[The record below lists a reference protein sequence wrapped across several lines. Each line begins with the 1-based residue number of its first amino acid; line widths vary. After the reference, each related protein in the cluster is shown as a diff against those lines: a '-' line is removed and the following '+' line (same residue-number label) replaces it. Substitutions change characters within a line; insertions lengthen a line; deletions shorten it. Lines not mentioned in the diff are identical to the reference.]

1 MTAASPRT
9 RYAYLGPAGTFT
21 ETALLQLPGVA
32 DALLLPMASV
42 DAALDAVR
50 AGEADGA
57 MLPIENS
64 VEGGVT
70 ATLDALAQGE
80 LLLIVAEQVV
90 PVTFHLVGKPG
101 LSLEDVTRVATHP
114 QGLSQCRGWLHAN
127 LPKAAVLPA
136 LSTAGAAAGLLEPD
150 CGYDAALCAPIAAQ
164 RYGLPV
170 LVEDVGDY
178 ANAVT
183 RFVLVSRPG
192 PLPAPT
198 GADKSTL
205 VAYLADDHP
214 GALLELL
221 EQFAVRGVNLSRL
234 ESRPTGELL
243 GRYCM
248 SIDADGHVAEQ
259 RMAEALKGLHR
270 VCSEVRF
277 LGSYPRADGEVTAVR
292 PQSQDA
298 AFAAAEHW
306 LASVHNGNRAH

>member
-1 MTAASPRT
+1 M

-21 ETALLQLPGVA
+21 ETALLQVPGA
-32 DALLLPMASV
+32 ASSELMPTPSV

-50 AGEADGA
+50 SGEADSA

-80 LLLIVAEQVV
+80 PLLIVGEQVV
-90 PVTFHLVGKPG
+90 PVTFHLVTRPG
-101 LSLEDVTRVATHP
+101 ASLEDVTRVATHP
-114 QGLSQCRGWLHAN
+114 QGLAQCRGWLHAT

-136 LSTAGAAAGLLEPD
+136 LSTAAAAAGLLEPD
-150 CGYDAALCAPIAAQ
+150 CGYDAALCAPIAAR

-170 LVEDVGDY
+170 LVADVGDNP
-178 ANAVT
+178 NAVT

-192 PLPAPT
+192 PLPGAT
-198 GADKSTL
+198 GADKTTL

-270 VCSEVRF
+270 VCADVRF
-277 LGSYPRADGEVTAVR
+277 LGSYPRADGEPTVVR

-298 AFAAAEHW
+298 AFGAAETW
-306 LASVHNGNRAH
+306 LAGVRNGNRAH